1 MSTNFFSKRL
11 HFATHNEKH
20 VRSEKRI
27 FVTKVLD
34 KSNLQKKREM
44 RVASKDRGER
54 EILIFKELYCKKNY
68 LQLCRYH
75 EYHEILTLAK
85 KKTKQQNQ
93 KTGFTLLFMYI
104 NIVKI

>member
-1 MSTNFFSKRL
+1 
-11 HFATHNEKH
+11 
-20 VRSEKRI
+20 
-27 FVTKVLD
+27 
-34 KSNLQKKREM
+34 M

-54 EILIFKELYCKKNY
+54 EILIFKELYYKKNY

-85 KKTKQQNQ
+85 KKQQNQ

>member
-1 MSTNFFSKRL
+1 
-11 HFATHNEKH
+11 
-20 VRSEKRI
+20 
-27 FVTKVLD
+27 
-34 KSNLQKKREM
+34 M

-54 EILIFKELYCKKNY
+54 ENLIFKELYCKKNY

-85 KKTKQQNQ
+85 KTKKPKTKQKQKQ
-93 KTGFTLLFMYI
+93 KPKTGFTLLFMYI

>member
-20 VRSEKRI
+20 VRSEKKF

-85 KKTKQQNQ
+85 KNKQTTKP
-93 KTGFTLLFMYI
+93 
-104 NIVKI
+104 KIWVYTVVHVYQHS